1 MKDMKKVRLV
11 KSRTNKLLT
20 GVCGGIGELIG
31 IDPTIIRLIWAALS
45 LAGGSGVILYI
56 IAAVIIPEDDDIID
70 SIKELKSETY
80 TSIGTSASGCAYAA
94 LDILGIEKYAG
105 DSREVKRYLNCK
117 FDFYKDF
124 VVKAQEMKNKS

>member
-31 IDPTIIRLIWAALS
+31 IDPTIIRLIWALS

-56 IAAVIIPEDDDIID
+56 LAAVIIPEDDDIID
-70 SIKELKSETY
+70 SE
-80 TSIGTSASGCAYAA
+80 
-94 LDILGIEKYAG
+94 
-105 DSREVKRYLNCK
+105 
-117 FDFYKDF
+117 
-124 VVKAQEMKNKS
+124 